1 MRGQRSQLSR
11 VQSLAFTKEHL
22 GTQGDRGMTPHVSTR
37 CMGGP
42 TELICMGMSNRVVS
56 IWDYTWTGA
65 RGHRSS

>member
-22 GTQGDRGMTPHVSTR
+22 GPQGDRRMTPHVSTR

-42 TELICMGMSNRVVS
+42 TEQICIGMSKRVV
-56 IWDYTWTGA
+56 
-65 RGHRSS
+65 